1 MLFRLLTD
9 TIVIVHFAFLAFVVG
24 GGFLVRRY
32 RWLIVPHLLALA
44 WGIYV
49 EAIPGCSARLPA
61 RGPLREAG
69 GAEGYEG
76 GYIEHYL
83 VPIIYPDGLTSTAQR
98 RLAMALIAVNVIAYT
113 WPRRPGGVSHV
124 QRRHN
129 SDSEDTS
136 RMDDL
141 ERRWAA
147 SRWRRTSSRPWR

>member
-9 TIVIVHFAFLAFVVG
+9 TVVIVHFAYLAFVVG

-49 EAIPGCSARLPA
+49 EAMPGMLCPLTPLENHFARLA
-61 RGPLREAG
+61 

-83 VPIIYPDGLTSTAQR
+83 VPIIYPDGLTPTAQR
-98 RLAMALIAVNVIAYT
+98 WLAMALIAVNVIAYT
-113 WPRRPGGVSHV
+113 WPRRPGGVK
-124 QRRHN
+124 
-129 SDSEDTS
+129 S
-136 RMDDL
+136 RS
-141 ERRWAA
+141 AA
-147 SRWRRTSSRPWR
+147 A

>member
-9 TIVIVHFAFLAFVVG
+9 TIVIVHFAFLTFVVG

-49 EAIPGCSARLPA
+49 EAMPGMLCPLTPLENHFARLA
-61 RGPLREAG
+61 

-83 VPIIYPDGLTSTAQR
+83 VPIIYPDGLTPTVQR
-98 RLAMALIAVNVIAYT
+98 WLAMALIAVNVIAYT
-113 WPRRPGGVSHV
+113 WPRRTGGVK
-124 QRRHN
+124 
-129 SDSEDTS
+129 S
-136 RMDDL
+136 RSG
-141 ERRWAA
+141 AA
-147 SRWRRTSSRPWR
+147 

>member
-9 TIVIVHFAFLAFVVG
+9 TVVIVHFAYLAFVVG

-49 EAIPGCSARLPA
+49 EALPGMLCPLTPLENHFARLA
-61 RGPLREAG
+61 

-83 VPIIYPDGLTSTAQR
+83 VPIIYPDGLTPTAQR
-98 RLAMALIAVNVIAYT
+98 WLAMALIAVNVIAYT
-113 WPRRPGGVSHV
+113 WPRRPGGVK
-124 QRRHN
+124 
-129 SDSEDTS
+129 S
-136 RMDDL
+136 RS
-141 ERRWAA
+141 AA
-147 SRWRRTSSRPWR
+147 A

>member
-32 RWLIVPHLLALA
+32 RRLIVPHLLALA

-49 EAIPGCSARLPA
+49 EAMPGMLCPLTPLENHFARLA
-61 RGPLREAG
+61 

-83 VPIIYPDGLTSTAQR
+83 VPIIYPDGLTPTVQR
-98 RLAMALIAVNVIAYT
+98 WLAMALIAVNVIAYT
-113 WPRRPGGVSHV
+113 WPRRPGGVK
-124 QRRHN
+124 
-129 SDSEDTS
+129 S
-136 RMDDL
+136 RS
-141 ERRWAA
+141 AA
-147 SRWRRTSSRPWR
+147 A

>member
-1 MLFRLLTD
+1 MLLRLLTD

-49 EAIPGCSARLPA
+49 EAMPGMLCPLTPLENHFARL
-61 RGPLREAG
+61 G

-83 VPIIYPDGLTSTAQR
+83 VPIIYPDGLTPTAQR
-98 RLAMALIAVNVIAYT
+98 GLAMALIAVNVIAYT
-113 WPRRPGGVSHV
+113 WPRRMGGVK
-124 QRRHN
+124 
-129 SDSEDTS
+129 S
-136 RMDDL
+136 RSG
-141 ERRWAA
+141 AA
-147 SRWRRTSSRPWR
+147 

>member
-49 EAIPGCSARLPA
+49 EAMPGMLCPLTPLENHFARLA
-61 RGPLREAG
+61 

-83 VPIIYPDGLTSTAQR
+83 VPIIYPDGLTPTAQR
-98 RLAMALIAVNVIAYT
+98 WLTMALIAVNVIAYT
-113 WPRRPGGVSHV
+113 WPRRPGGVK
-124 QRRHN
+124 
-129 SDSEDTS
+129 S
-136 RMDDL
+136 RSG
-141 ERRWAA
+141 AA
-147 SRWRRTSSRPWR
+147 

>member
-9 TIVIVHFAFLAFVVG
+9 TIVIVHFAFLTFVVG

-49 EAIPGCSARLPA
+49 EAMPGMLCPLTPLENHFARLA
-61 RGPLREAG
+61 

-83 VPIIYPDGLTSTAQR
+83 VPIIYPDGLTPTAQR
-98 RLAMALIAVNVIAYT
+98 WLAMALIAVNVIAYT
-113 WPRRPGGVSHV
+113 WPRRPGGVK
-124 QRRHN
+124 
-129 SDSEDTS
+129 S
-136 RMDDL
+136 RSG
-141 ERRWAA
+141 AA
-147 SRWRRTSSRPWR
+147 

>member
-49 EAIPGCSARLPA
+49 EAMPGMLCPLTPLENHFARLA
-61 RGPLREAG
+61 

-83 VPIIYPDGLTSTAQR
+83 VPIIYPDGLTPTAQR
-98 RLAMALIAVNVIAYT
+98 WLAMALIAVNVIAYT
-113 WPRRPGGVSHV
+113 WPRRTGGVK
-124 QRRHN
+124 
-129 SDSEDTS
+129 S
-136 RMDDL
+136 RSG
-141 ERRWAA
+141 AA
-147 SRWRRTSSRPWR
+147 

>member
-49 EAIPGCSARLPA
+49 EAMPGMLCPLTPLENHFARLA
-61 RGPLREAG
+61 

-83 VPIIYPDGLTSTAQR
+83 VPIIYPDGLTPRAQR
-98 RLAMALIAVNVIAYT
+98 WLAMALIAVNVIAYT
-113 WPRRPGGVSHV
+113 WPRRPGGVK
-124 QRRHN
+124 
-129 SDSEDTS
+129 S
-136 RMDDL
+136 RSG
-141 ERRWAA
+141 AA
-147 SRWRRTSSRPWR
+147 

>member
-49 EAIPGCSARLPA
+49 EAMPGMLCPLTPLENHFARLA
-61 RGPLREAG
+61 

-83 VPIIYPDGLTSTAQR
+83 VPIIYPDGLTPTAQR
-98 RLAMALIAVNVIAYT
+98 WLAMALIAANVIAYT
-113 WPRRPGGVSHV
+113 WPRRPGGVK
-124 QRRHN
+124 
-129 SDSEDTS
+129 S
-136 RMDDL
+136 RSG
-141 ERRWAA
+141 AA
-147 SRWRRTSSRPWR
+147 

>member
-9 TIVIVHFAFLAFVVG
+9 TVVIVHFAYLAFVVG

-49 EAIPGCSARLPA
+49 EAMPGMLCPLTPLENHFARLA
-61 RGPLREAG
+61 

-83 VPIIYPDGLTSTAQR
+83 VPMIYPDGLTPTAQR
-98 RLAMALIAVNVIAYT
+98 GLAMALIAVNVIAYT
-113 WPRRPGGVSHV
+113 WPRPA
-124 QRRHN
+124 
-129 SDSEDTS
+129 
-136 RMDDL
+136 
-141 ERRWAA
+141 ERAGSGSGAA
-147 SRWRRTSSRPWR
+147 